1 MFGSSRSVI
10 MPVSTKVCMLK
21 LIQEF
26 QILFKSNATSLFF
39 TYPWFSI
46 ACFIFLLTDSSL
58 IFVSIE
64 LIFSDYEMIV
74 TVQGPRPKNILDLI
88 HETIITLI
96 KDSFQGV
103 DYDFYIPC
111 PDCVDKEVRDCCLTP
126 HELFFSYMYIMT
138 RTSYIWWDD
147 NDVCFILDQHA
158 KLDFYSANTLK

>member
-1 MFGSSRSVI
+1 VHAQIDTR
-10 MPVSTKVCMLK
+10 VSNI
-21 LIQEF
+21 IQIKRYLTIF
-26 QILFKSNATSLFF
+26 HLSYYDLVLH
-39 TYPWFSI
+39 

-138 RTSYIWWDD
+138 RTSYIR
-147 NDVCFILDQHA
+147 
-158 KLDFYSANTLK
+158 

>member
-1 MFGSSRSVI
+1 M
-10 MPVSTKVCMLK
+10 
-21 LIQEF
+21 
-26 QILFKSNATSLFF
+26 
-39 TYPWFSI
+39 
-46 ACFIFLLTDSSL
+46 

-111 PDCVDKEVRDCCLTP
+111 PDCVDKEVRNIDCCLTP
-126 HELFFSYMYIMT
+126 YEQFFSYMYIMT
-138 RTSYIWWDD
+138 KTSYIRWDD
-147 NDVCFILDQHA
+147 NDILDQHTL
-158 KLDFYSANTLK
+158 LDFYNANTLK